1 MHFMSIL
8 NILMINTMFN
18 IYFINYKNKID
29 FLLHAFYN
37 YKIEIM
43 RMNTLIIKNV
53 VLHVKA

>member
-1 MHFMSIL
+1 MHFMSVL

-29 FLLHAFYN
+29 FLLHTFYN